1 MDNVNDK
8 DLSDEPPRPPDFVPH
23 VTRIA
28 HLMDH
33 KVSKKQN
40 KKIISGNW
48 NRRNLWTAEL
58 SCSYYFYECVYPIF
72 SKDNYLNIGT

>member
-1 MDNVNDK
+1 MYFKIKNKILLRCRYRWAFVGSYDMDNVNDK

-40 KKIISGNW
+40 KKNNFW
-48 NRRNLWTAEL
+48 KLE
-58 SCSYYFYECVYPIF
+58 
-72 SKDNYLNIGT
+72 